1 MWFGPGDPM
10 VQTGIMTNTFQLR
23 GFFLHQDFVGEPYGF
38 LGKGYWGFNQTLKV
52 YEGFWIDT
60 ASSAMQT
67 ESGNVDE
74 SGRIWTMQSKAVH
87 PHTGGTL
94 LRKSIIRLI
103 DDNHYSTDSFFTG
116 VGQAEFKEMEIQFV
130 RT

>member
-10 VQTGIMTNTFQLR
+10 VQTGIMTNTFQLG
-23 GFFLHQDFVGEPYGF
+23 GFVLHQNFGEPYGF
-38 LGKGYWGFNQTLKV
+38 PGKGYWGFNQTLKV

-60 ASSAMQT
+60 ASSAMRT

-74 SGRIWTMQSKAVH
+74 SGRTWTMQSKAVH

-103 DDNHYSTDSFFTG
+103 DDNYYSTDSFLRVKG
-116 VGQAEFKEMEIQFV
+116 KLNSKK
-130 RT
+130 